1 MLFLHAV
8 PTWCT
13 LYVSTSAFLG
23 VFSVVHPS
31 LQTWA
36 LSSLP
41 GAGARPP
48 VLPPS
53 FCARLCVPSGTRGRS
68 SDRSP
73 CSREAGSWPWEEARY
88 LFRERVQPNLTNPSR
103 TDVLP
108 LPTRTLIAFYPKEQD
123 AKGAG
128 GFVPPRGPLRSQTTL
143 DEVVCLALDCPPTP
157 RAGRGPHHQFSR
169 AD

>member
-36 LSSLP
+36 LSSLT

-48 VLPPS
+48 VLPAGRPPPS
-53 FCARLCVPSGTRGRS
+53 FCLACQGPGARLCVPSGTRGRI
-68 SDRSP
+68 SDRRP
-73 CSREAGSWPWEEARY
+73 CSHEAGSWQREEARY
-88 LFRERVQPNLTNPSR
+88 LFWERVQPKLTNPSR
-103 TDVLP
+103 TDMLP
-108 LPTRTLIAFYPKEQD
+108 LPTRPLIAFYPKEQY
-123 AKGAG
+123 AKGAE
-128 GFVPPRGPLRSQTTL
+128 GFIPLRGTLRSQTTL
-143 DEVVCLALDCPPTP
+143 DEVSA
-157 RAGRGPHHQFSR
+157 
-169 AD
+169 

>member
-1 MLFLHAV
+1 MHSLCEYFCISWCFLSGPPLAPDLGSLV
-8 PTWCT
+8 P
-13 LYVSTSAFLG
+13 
-23 VFSVVHPS
+23 
-31 LQTWA
+31 
-36 LSSLP
+36 P
-41 GAGARPP
+41 G
-48 VLPPS
+48 
-53 FCARLCVPSGTRGRS
+53 GRS
-68 SDRSP
+68 PAP
-73 CSREAGSWPWEEARY
+73 CAAPLLLRQAVRAQRDQGQELRPKSLLSQGSWPWEEARY

-128 GFVPPRGPLRSQTTL
+128 GFIPPRGPSRSQTTL